1 MAESIWR
8 KRYDDLLKYIADHP
22 QIEIKPHSVVMMGED
37 RIGFYAIFE
46 EIRREFVK
54 ETFAEELKEAEEL
67 CQHWKEISEELTQTL
82 DLKGIIIEKTL
93 YSFFDNPL
101 ECLTIFTYN
110 PLFNALNGTGSL
122 ETFVKESTE
131 KIKAKLAELLREGYK
146 RWATLGIIKLLDGDK
161 VYCIHS
167 PSFLDEA
174 TKIEAF
180 PGNDHVDE
188 VPEPIEIK
196 YLDFDAA
203 DACAFLTPRIVIHS
217 KRYNRLIA
225 LRADHYYARW
235 RSDRYSGNQE
245 WIYFKK
251 EIFEKFGI
259 GDIWPD
265 MYIYVADDIRDLK
278 LTADLQCFCRPHVN
292 VEFRDK
298 ENWFSKEAVTSIKR
312 HARATRPKCGTL
324 ILSRPAFDQGAM
336 DEAIKPAEIDPS
348 TMIKQYEMEVI
359 LERPEEPEVVAE
371 PVNDDIV
378 VLSDDNSTVIME
390 DAPAAE
396 IAEEAPAVEEAPAEE
411 PAPEEPEEEENP
423 WGMEPDLVIK
433 PVHLGF
439 DISAMDEALD
449 SLLKDIPP
457 YPPVDW

>member
-1 MAESIWR
+1 MAEGNWK
-8 KRYDDLLKYIADHP
+8 KRYQDLLQYIADHP
-22 QIEIKPHSVVMMGED
+22 QIEIKPQSVVMMGED
-37 RIGFYAIFE
+37 REGFYAIFE
-46 EIRREFVK
+46 EIRRDFVREK
-54 ETFAEELKEAEEL
+54 YADELKKAEEFCK
-67 CQHWKEISEELTQTL
+67 HWKEISEEVIKTL

-93 YSFFDNPL
+93 NTFFEDPF
-101 ECLTIFTYN
+101 ECIVRFTYD
-110 PLFNALNGTGSL
+110 PLFRAVNGTGNL
-122 ETFVKESTE
+122 ETFEKESIE
-131 KIKAKLAELLREGYK
+131 KIDAKLVELFREGYK

-161 VYCIHS
+161 VFCIHS
-167 PSFLDEA
+167 PSFLDEG

-180 PGNDHVDE
+180 PGNDHVDV

-217 KRYNRLIA
+217 KRYNRLVA

-245 WIYFKK
+245 WIWFKK
-251 EIFEKFGI
+251 EIFEVFGN

-278 LTADLQCFCRPHVN
+278 LTADLQCLCRPHVN

-298 ENWFSKEAVTSIKR
+298 DNWFTKEAVTSIKR

-324 ILSRPAFDQGAM
+324 ILSRTAFDQGEM
-336 DEAIKPAEIDPS
+336 NEAIKPAEIDPS
-348 TMIKQYEMEVI
+348 TMIRQYEMEVI
-359 LERPEEPEVVAE
+359 MEKPEEPEVT
-371 PVNDDIV
+371 PVQEENDIV

-390 DAPAAE
+390 EVPAAE
-396 IAEEAPAVEEAPAEE
+396 PVAETPAPVEE

-433 PVHLGF
+433 PVQLGW